1 VSLSTHV
8 LDSARGQPASG
19 VPVRL
24 ERNDNG
30 EWAAVATATTDG
42 DGRVRDLGQLAPGRH
57 RLVFDTASYLG
68 SGAFFPEVVVV
79 FEVTDPDHHLHVP
92 LLLSPYSF
100 TTYRGS

>member
-1 VSLSTHV
+1 M
-8 LDSARGQPASG
+8 
-19 VPVRL
+19 RL
-24 ERNDNG
+24 ERNDND

-42 DGRVRDLGQLAPGRH
+42 DGRVRDLGRLAPGRH
-57 RLVFDTASYLG
+57 RLVFDTAAYLG

-79 FEVTDPDHHLHVP
+79 FEVTDPDRHLHVP